1 MGTTYYLQCK
11 RRPKF
16 FQSYLKP
23 HSWTYL
29 KEKLVRSFISCSQGG
44 SFMIRTAIK
53 KPSHLLV
60 RSINGAK
67 TLQTKI
73 RIHLFLTLLRLD
85 QQLLQAQTDK
95 KLQMQILKLSR
106 RWCFFSETENK
117 TRQKW
122 PKHTEH
128 CCAGYGKQFSDYLN
142 GPTINVNS
150 FDKLHGTLYF
160 DLTNQEIELKNG
172 STKLE
177 LHYSLTAATANDYI
191 LQVLVSPEEE
201 LSVDN
206 VFRKVV
212 LRV

>member
-29 KEKLVRSFISCSQGG
+29 KEKLVRSFISRSHGG

-73 RIHLFLTLLRLD
+73 RIHLFLTLFKVRSTTP
-85 QQLLQAQTDK
+85 AGA
-95 KLQMQILKLSR
+95 
-106 RWCFFSETENK
+106 NG
-117 TRQKW
+117 QKI
-122 PKHTEH
+122 
-128 CCAGYGKQFSDYLN
+128 ADA
-142 GPTINVNS
+142 
-150 FDKLHGTLYF
+150 
-160 DLTNQEIELKNG
+160 DLEAK
-172 STKLE
+172 
-177 LHYSLTAATANDYI
+177 
-191 LQVLVSPEEE
+191 
-201 LSVDN
+201 
-206 VFRKVV
+206 
-212 LRV
+212 